1 MRHFMKTPPSLA
13 SPRAAY
19 HHGDLR
25 RALLEASALLLAE
38 RGVAG
43 FSLREVARRAGVSP
57 AAPAH
62 HFGDVDGLLLAVATE
77 AFKALAASLR
87 DGERRGGADARAR
100 LVGQGVGYVRFA
112 MRHEGPF
119 RLMFRKGDRP
129 ASPEFVCA
137 AEGAYRL
144 LEDGVRAVFGIIPG
158 AELTPRAR
166 IGVATLWSLVHGF
179 ADLAISGRFS
189 AMAEPGS
196 LDRWVSRTLPAALG
210 AAIDGLVDAR

>member
-1 MRHFMKTPPSLA
+1 MTTPPRRA

-25 RALLEASALLLAE
+25 RALLDASALLLAE

-62 HFGDVDGLLLAVATE
+62 HFGDADGLLVAVATE
-77 AFKALAASLR
+77 AFDALSASLR
-87 DGERRGGADARAR
+87 DGERRGGADVRAR

-129 ASPEFVCA
+129 ATPEFLSA

-144 LEDGVRAVFGIIPG
+144 LEDGVRAVFGIAAD
-158 AELTPRAR
+158 AELTARAR
-166 IGVATLWSLVHGF
+166 IGVVTLWSLVHGF
-179 ADLAISGRFS
+179 ADLAISGRFA
-189 AMAEPGS
+189 AMAEPGA
-196 LDRWVSRTLPAALG
+196 LERWVSRTLPAALG
-210 AAIDGLVDAR
+210 AAIDGLVEGR